1 MKESKDDTSLLTGI
15 EAASLSSSTQDT
27 GNPIDPDSNGISK
40 AGSRPAN
47 QRLGASVLLMIA
59 ILLTAAT
66 LRSPLTGVG
75 SLIGEIQGT
84 TGLSHTAAGML
95 TTLPLIAFAIFAL
108 AAPKLAW
115 RFGMERILFYCML
128 IMTAGILVRY
138 LPSIPALFV
147 GTALIGSAIAVCNVL
162 VPGLI
167 KRDFPNRIGLMTS
180 LYTSSMNGW
189 AAIASGI
196 SIPLSRSAGWR
207 GALVYW
213 VILSAVTALAWI
225 PQMRRSG
232 DKGKSQRAGSYRKTG
247 VVWRSAIAW
256 QVTIFMGFQSIMF
269 YVGISWLPE
278 ILQEQ
283 GLSPA
288 KAGWMLSLMQVAS
301 MAGSF
306 LMPLIATRTQSQKGL
321 AAASSTLF
329 LIGFG
334 GVWLG
339 SPALAPL
346 FIMAIGLGC
355 GTTFSLVI
363 LFFAL
368 RSRTADQAA
377 ELSGMAQSIGY
388 LLAAVGPTLFGFIH
402 DQSGNWAVPLATITG
417 LSLLTILFG
426 YAAGRKGYIGP
437 E

>member
-1 MKESKDDTSLLTGI
+1 MKESKNDTSKRPGI
-15 EAASLSSSTQDT
+15 EAAPLSSSIRNT
-27 GNPIDPDSNGISK
+27 GNDLDNNSNKTLK
-40 AGSRPAN
+40 ANNRPAK
-47 QRLGASVLLMIA
+47 QRLGASALLIIA

-75 SLIGEIQGT
+75 SLIGEIQST

-115 RFGMERILFYCML
+115 RFGMERTLLYCMVV
-128 IMTAGILVRY
+128 MTAGILVRS
-138 LPSIPALFV
+138 LPNIPALFF

-167 KRDFPNRIGLMTS
+167 KRDLPHRIGLMTS

-196 SIPLSRSAGWR
+196 SIPLSHSAGWR

-213 VILSAVTALAWI
+213 AILSAVAALIWI
-225 PQMRRSG
+225 PQLRRNSNNY
-232 DKGKSQRAGSYRKTG
+232 KSQGARSYRKTG
-247 VVWRSAIAW
+247 VVWRSSIAW

-283 GLSPA
+283 GLNPA

-306 LMPLIATRTQSQKGL
+306 LMPLIASRTQSQKGL
-321 AAASSTLF
+321 AAVSSALF

-334 GVWLG
+334 GIWIG
-339 SPALAPL
+339 SSALTSL
-346 FIMAIGLGC
+346 FIIAIGLGC

-377 ELSGMAQSIGY
+377 ELSGMAQSFGY

-402 DQSGNWAVPLATITG
+402 DQSGNWSVPLATITG
-417 LSLLTILFG
+417 LSLLTIVFG
-426 YAAGRKGYIGP
+426 YAAGRKGYVGP

>member
-1 MKESKDDTSLLTGI
+1 MKGSKNDISLPLEI
-15 EAASLSSSTQDT
+15 EAEPFSRT
-27 GNPIDPDSNGISK
+27 GPNLNPGNNSEGISK
-40 AGSRPAN
+40 GGNQSAN
-47 QRLGASVLLMIA
+47 QRLGASALLIAA

-75 SLIGEIQGT
+75 SLIGQIQGN

-95 TTLPLIAFAIFAL
+95 TTLPLVAFAVFAL

-115 RFGMERILFYCML
+115 RFGMERTMFYCMI
-128 IMTAGILVRY
+128 IMTAGILLRS
-138 LPSIPALFV
+138 LPAIPALFL
-147 GTALIGSAIAVCNVL
+147 GTALIGSAIAICNVL

-213 VILSAVTALAWI
+213 GILSAVTALFWV
-225 PQMRRSG
+225 PQLRRSIHR
-232 DKGKSQRAGSYRKTG
+232 GKSQKAASYRKTG
-247 VVWRSAIAW
+247 TVWKSAVAW

-278 ILQEQ
+278 ILHEQ
-283 GLSPA
+283 GMSPA
-288 KAGWMLSLMQVAS
+288 KAGWMLSLMQIAS

-306 LMPLIATRTQSQKGL
+306 LMPLIASRTQSQKGL

-334 GVWLG
+334 GVWL
-339 SPALAPL
+339 STPALAPL
-346 FIMAIGLGC
+346 FIAAIGLGC

-426 YAAGRKGYIGP
+426 YAAGRKGYVGP